1 MTRLYRVDDVAQQLR
16 LGRATVYRLIA
27 RGVLPTVKI
36 GRSRRVA
43 EEDLHAFIEALRTG
57 RHADESSFEQAR
69 DERSFGR
76 GGRGGRTAQAR

>member
-1 MTRLYRVDDVAQQLR
+1 MARLYRVDDVAQQLR

-43 EEDLHAFIEALRTG
+43 EEDLRAFIEALRAEQ
-57 RHADESSFEQAR
+57 RSNESSFEQ
-69 DERSFGR
+69 E
-76 GGRGGRTAQAR
+76 